1 MKRWKRV
8 VSFILALILC
18 GGALG
23 ALPDRWGESAGA
35 SKAKINSIKNQVSQV
50 NGQIK
55 DIQSKLDAVKD
66 DKAQALLQKQYL
78 DEQIALSDQRIAQLD
93 EILQAYD
100 EAIAERLQEI
110 NDLQAREDAQYELF
124 CQRVRSMEEQG
135 TISYLSILFNAASF
149 SELLDNVMLVGEIM
163 EYDNE
168 VIEVLQTTRRQVE
181 EAKAELEAEQAE
193 QQAAR
198 EEEAAAREELA
209 AQEEAAAQ
217 LVREIATRESEYQ
230 AAIQQKQ
237 NEMAQLD
244 RDMKKAQQEYEA
256 ELRRQEE
263 LRQQQNAAT
272 SIVSEKGFLWP
283 LRGYLTLTSKFGWRT
298 SPITGRSEYHLGTD
312 IPAPRNTPILASKSG
327 KVTKSAY
334 HYSYGNYVV
343 VTHSDGYQTLYAHM
357 TSRAVSVGQMV
368 TQGQVIGYV
377 GTTGDS
383 TGNHLHFEIWKDG
396 ARTNAESYFDLPFIR
411 RY

>member
-149 SELLDNVMLVGEIM
+149 SELLDNIMLVGEIM
-163 EYDNE
+163 EYDNGI
-168 VIEVLQTTRRQVE
+168 IEMLQATRQGLE
-181 EAKAELEAEQAE
+181 QAKADLEAGQAE
-193 QQAAR
+193 QQALRDEEAVAR
-198 EEEAAAREELA
+198 AELAAKEEEAAE
-209 AQEEAAAQ
+209 
-217 LVREIATRESEYQ
+217 LVRQIAQKESEYQ
-230 AAIQQKQ
+230 AAIKQKEEEEAKIQ
-237 NEMAQLD
+237 A
-244 RDMKKAQQEYEA
+244 DMKAAQKAFEEEQA
-256 ELRRQEE
+256 RRKA
-263 LRQQQNAAT
+263 LAA
-272 SIVSEKGFLWP
+272 SQIVSEKGFLWP
-283 LRGYLTLTSKFGWRT
+283 LPGYLTLTSKYGWRT
-298 SPITGRSEYHLGTD
+298 LYGKSEFHLGTD
-312 IPAPRNTPILASKSG
+312 IPAPRGTQILASKSG
-327 KVTKSAY
+327 LVTTSAS
-334 HYSYGNYVV
+334 HWSYGNYVV
-343 VTHSDGYQTLYAHM
+343 VTHSDGTQTLYAHM
-357 TSRAVSVGQMV
+357 SKRGVSKGAVVK
-368 TQGQVIGYV
+368 QGQVIGYV
-377 GTTGDS
+377 GSTGNS
-383 TGNHLHFEIWKDG
+383 TGNHLHFEIWVNG
-396 ARTNAESYFDLPFIR
+396 QRTNAENYFNLPFIR